1 MGEPFEPGN
10 GPAAHPN
17 SRFTVRMAQCP
28 SYSDQA
34 EAAEGVPLS
43 AIVFGGRRARL
54 VPLVMESESWT
65 HGVLMGASMASET
78 TAAATDKVGVLRRDP
93 MAMKPFCGYNYGDY
107 WAHWLSFAGVSDKL
121 PRIFNVNWFRK
132 DAGHQFMWP
141 GFGDNMRVLE
151 WIVRR
156 CKGEVGAVQ
165 TPIGRLPD
173 PADIKLDGIRVE
185 PATMQAL
192 LGVDVEAWKAELAAV
207 GEYIGSYGD
216 RMPVALKTEWERITA
231 ALSAA

>member
-1 MGEPFEPGN
+1 
-10 GPAAHPN
+10 
-17 SRFTVRMAQCP
+17 
-28 SYSDQA
+28 
-34 EAAEGVPLS
+34 
-43 AIVFGGRRARL
+43 
-54 VPLVMESESWT
+54 
-65 HGVLMGASMASET
+65 
-78 TAAATDKVGVLRRDP
+78 
-93 MAMKPFCGYNYGDY
+93 
-107 WAHWLSFAGVSDKL
+107 
-121 PRIFNVNWFRK
+121 
-132 DAGHQFMWP
+132 MWP

-173 PADIKLDGIRVE
+173 LADIKLDGIRVE
-185 PATMQAL
+185 SATMQAL
-192 LGVDVEAWKAELAAV
+192 LAVDVEAWKAELAAV